1 VRKGVRP
8 HVTSGGPPCYFF
20 EREEELR
27 PREREVLL
35 DLREEPARLPEREV
49 LPVLRLVLPAALRVR
64 DLAPVLRVLRAGFA
78 RRELEALFFAAVFFE
93 ERLEAPFVSPVLRR
107 CLFTTRAASSS
118 ARSRLAPC
126 WRADCLIF
134 WYCLT
139 RFGFFTPRGG
149 IRDLHVLDGVRRQDG
164 DAGFPTLGA

>member
-1 VRKGVRP
+1 LL
-8 HVTSGGPPCYFF
+8 
-20 EREEELR
+20 ERDEELR
-27 PREREVLL
+27 REREALL
-35 DLREEPARLPEREV
+35 DLREEPERLLEREV
-49 LPVLRLVLPAALRVR
+49 LPVLRPVLPAALRVR

-78 RRELEALFFAAVFFE
+78 RRELVALFFAAVFVFVE
-93 ERLEAPFVSPVLRR
+93 ERLEAPFVSPDLRR

-149 IRDLHVLDGVRRQDG
+149 IPYLHVLDGLRRQDG